1 MGGGACSHAHLK
13 PAAAAGAPRPIMG
26 ERAEEAAVLRV
37 REAPMLAAPLGA
49 RVPPAA
55 LVAPGG
61 RQGHRVDGCHRPIST
76 THVPNLLNS
85 QHTHTQMHAHPS
97 Y

>member
-37 REAPMLAAPLGA
+37 REAPMLAAPLA
-49 RVPPAA
+49 AWVPPAA

-61 RQGHRVDGCHRPIST
+61 RQGQRVGGCHHSLPLPHT
-76 THVPNLLNS
+76 QPPLN
-85 QHTHTQMHAHPS
+85 THTQMHAHINI
-97 Y
+97 